1 MGFFQRLKSNPKA
14 EREFNQALAVYKQLR
29 RYPEHSPQYREQLKH
44 IASSSRNAIA
54 LNDRH
59 GDAHVMLANTYF
71 LMFLDGF
78 PQAGD
83 LLPLKYA
90 VAVIQ
95 HWAGE
100 PMRQQPWTKNTETG
114 QTMYSQVADAVRTFL
129 PSEASRGQTAMETL
143 KATYYMAAVS
153 RDVFGQPQA
162 SLPSHVSSPDAPPS
176 LPTGC
181 PHCGAYLVE
190 GARFCMAC
198 GKEVAA

>member
-14 EREFNQALAVYKQLR
+14 EGEFNEALAIYRQLR
-29 RYPEHSPQYREQLKH
+29 KYPEHSPQYREQLKH

-78 PQAGD
+78 PEAGD
-83 LLPLKYA
+83 LLPLKLA
-90 VAVIQ
+90 AAVIQ
-95 HWAGE
+95 HWADE
-100 PMRQQPWTKNTETG
+100 PMRQHPWTKNTETG
-114 QTMYSQVADAVRTFL
+114 HTMYSQVTDAVRDSL
-129 PSEASRGQTAMETL
+129 PNERGRGQGPMEAL
-143 KATYYMAAVS
+143 KATYYMDAVS
-153 RDVFGQPQA
+153 RDMFGEPQA
-162 SLPSHVSSPDAPPS
+162 SLSAHVTSPDAPRS

-181 PHCGAYLVE
+181 PHCGAHLVE

-198 GKEVAA
+198 GREVAA